1 MESKVVQFIPKGMN
15 RDISKSK
22 LSNNYMYDAMNI
34 RITAREHS
42 TALSITNEKGNKE
55 VTITPT
61 QIEGQYIGSAIL
73 NNYVVIFTT
82 NSGTDR
88 IYRLEYKPSNF
99 FESKLLFQGNLGF
112 NVEYPIEALSIYE
125 NDNIQKIYWTDG
137 LNRPRV
143 INIIADTSKYTNN
156 SFDFVQVLGL
166 KETLKVSRIDTA
178 NGLFAPGVIQY
189 AMTYFN
195 KYGQESNIFATS
207 DLLYTSFGDRGGSP
221 EDKVSNSFRI
231 QLSNVDTSFEYIRLY
246 SIYRTSID
254 ATPVVKNVA
263 DIVISGS
270 TVSYVDTNT
279 TGSSIDPTELLY
291 VGGEDV
297 VFKTMT
303 QKDNTLFLGNYKIN
317 RKLVTPTIKNA
328 LRGGT
333 INFSTKDLYANEVY
347 GTYPYINQ
355 LKFSSSQITTF
366 KYGETYR
373 FGVQFQ
379 HKTGKWSEAV
389 FINDSV
395 VNQHPSVI
403 NVATSGGKERYKLVT
418 GYYDLN
424 NATIIQQLIDLGYIR
439 ARGIV
444 VYPSPSDRTILCQG
458 VVCPTVANIKDRI
471 NNSPY
476 AQSSWFFRPFAP
488 NSMNSQNW
496 DKVPCPVANIHN
508 YTLAGANR
516 KGGEVQSND
525 YINRLFSS
533 YKKFSST
540 QERLNYVSP
549 YDDQFVIDQNIV
561 TFHSPDIEFNDELQ
575 SINGQSVKFRI
586 VGVISLDALQSD
598 VSILAETPN
607 PDPSDLGMYKPFI
620 QVTSSSLGNE
630 DGWKILSAAPLWMAK
645 GKKDAN
651 NLFSFPVGWMV
662 YPWHR
667 NGSLVNVGNVAENEK
682 IPAKLKQKKLSNLR
696 YSLSTTYFDIDK
708 VWYAERDDANHNG
721 ITNVN
726 IFNSNEVS
734 LIKINP
740 PTNSG
745 LGNLNYYGNV
755 DRILAPGFYGDYI
768 DNKGYTIWLAGWN
781 NGSGY
786 ENGDYNTIFNS
797 TVVSTYNIKEITNS
811 NMKYFTEPISVKYK
825 STPHAVF
832 AFNYTSKSQQVILPD
847 NGNNPISTAISGVD
861 VNVPPVWMDS
871 FPTTETL
878 PIYQDIISGAT
889 SAGLWIGELYND
901 NVINRF
907 GGTSEE
913 ALEANRWVACG
924 PVVNLTNDSGT
935 AVTSARIIYNEGD
948 TYFQRYDCLKTYPFT
963 LEDQNSV
970 VEIMSFMCET
980 RINIDGRYDRN
991 RGQANNL
998 VMTPQNFN
1006 LLNPV
1011 YSQKNNFFN
1020 YRSINYN
1027 RYNIDYFPNSIT
1039 WTKTKSLGEL
1049 TDTWTNITVAS
1060 TLDLDG
1066 DKGELRLLE
1075 KLGNEIF
1082 SFQDKGIA
1090 NILFNSRVQIPTS
1103 EGVPIEISNSYK
1115 VDGKRYVTIAHGL
1128 QNKWAKTIT
1137 PSGMYFIDN
1146 ITNDIM
1152 LFNGQQ
1158 LSSISSEKGFRT
1170 FIGETNSLTEWN
1182 SRDFSNYIIQYDA
1195 TNDDVYFI
1203 KNDTCLCYSELLQ
1216 EFTSFFNYENVP
1228 FMFNMN
1234 GNFYSYKNNTIW
1246 QHELGDYNSFYGEL
1260 KPYYIT
1266 VVCNPEEPYDKIFN
1280 IVEYRA
1286 DFYDQSG
1293 VFMPL
1298 TSFDKLEV
1306 WNEYQSGLSMLSLSG
1321 ATPSNL
1327 KKKFNVWR
1335 ALIPRDNTNGRD
1347 RIRNTWAYVKLSNIC
1362 KNTYRAELHDIMVY
1376 YNV

>member
-143 INIIADTSKYTNN
+143 INIIADPSGYTNN

-178 NGLFAPGVIQY
+178 NGVFAPGVIQY

-231 QLSNVDTSFEYIRLY
+231 ELSNVDTSFEYIRLY

-279 TGSSIDPTELLY
+279 TGSSMEPTELLY

-317 RKLVTPTIKNA
+317 RKLVTPTIKNS

-373 FGVQFQ
+373 FGIQFQ
-379 HKTGKWSEAV
+379 HKTGKWSEAI

-395 VNQHPSVI
+395 VNQHPSTI
-403 NVATSGGKERYKLVT
+403 NVMSSGGRARYKLVT

-424 NATIIQQLIDLGYIR
+424 NATTIQQLVDLGYIR
-439 ARGIV
+439 ARGVV

-458 VVCPTVANIKDRI
+458 IVCPTVANIKDRI

-476 AQSSWFFRPFAP
+476 AQSSWFCRPFAP
-488 NSMNSQNW
+488 GNISTQDW
-496 DKVPCPVANIHN
+496 DKIPSPLACIHN
-508 YTLAGANR
+508 YPLSQARARGS
-516 KGGEVQSND
+516 EIQSND
-525 YINRLFSS
+525 AINRTFDS

-549 YDDQFVIDQNIV
+549 YDDQFVVDQNIV
-561 TFHSPDIEFNDELQ
+561 TFHSPDIEFNDDLQ
-575 SINGQSVKFRI
+575 SIDGQSVKFRI

-598 VSILAETPN
+598 VSVLAETPN
-607 PDPSDLGMYKPFI
+607 PDPSDLGLYKPFI
-620 QVTSSSLGNE
+620 QVNSTSLGN
-630 DGWKILSAAPLWMAK
+630 DQGWKVLSSAPLWMAK

-667 NGSLVNVGNVAENEK
+667 NGSLVNVGNVTEGEK

-696 YSLSTTYFDIDK
+696 YSLTTSYFDISK
-708 VWYAERDDANHNG
+708 VWYAERDDENHNG

-734 LIKINP
+734 LVKINP

-755 DRILAPGFYGDYI
+755 DRVLAPGFYGEWI
-768 DNKGYTIWLAGWN
+768 DSKGYTIYLAGWN
-781 NGSGY
+781 GGSGY
-786 ENGDYNTIFNS
+786 EKGDYNTIFNS
-797 TVVSTYNIKEITNS
+797 TVVSTYNLTEITNN
-811 NMKYFTEPISVKYK
+811 NMKYFTEPISMKYK

-832 AFNYTSKSQQVILPD
+832 AFNYTSKRQQVILPD
-847 NGNNPISTAISGVD
+847 NGNNPISTAIGGVD
-861 VNVPPVWMDS
+861 VKVPPVWLDS

-901 NVINRF
+901 NVVNRF

-913 ALEANRWVACG
+913 ALEANRWVAAG
-924 PVVNLTNDSGT
+924 PVVNLVNGSS

-963 LEDQNSV
+963 LEDQNSMT
-970 VEIMSFMCET
+970 EIISFMCET
-980 RINIDGRYDRN
+980 RVNIDGRYDRN
-991 RGQANNL
+991 RGQSNNL

-1115 VDGKRYVTIAHGL
+1115 VDGKRYVTISHGL

-1203 KNDTCLCYSELLQ
+1203 KKDTCLCYSELLQ

-1260 KPYYIT
+1260 KPYYVT

-1280 IVEYRA
+1280 VVEYRA

-1306 WNEYQSGLSMLSLSG
+1306 WNEYQSGLSMLSLSE

-1335 ALIPRDNTNGRD
+1335 ALVPRDSTNGRD

-1362 KNTYRAELHDIMVY
+1362 KNTYRAELHDIMVH